1 VQFSNRALITLAELD
16 DPSEEKRAMAEQ
28 KLKGMAAEWT
38 AIQSNL
44 EEVYGK
50 TRQLNKP
57 ADYILDQDH
66 HHHLANQAKNFS
78 DWQFYVEDLFIKKI
92 GK

>member
-1 VQFSNRALITLAELD
+1 
-16 DPSEEKRAMAEQ
+16 
-28 KLKGMAAEWT
+28 MAAEWI

-57 ADYILDQDH
+57 ADYILDQDY
-66 HHHLANQAKNFS
+66 HHHLANQARNFS
-78 DWQFYVEDLFIKKI
+78 DWQFYVEHLFIKKI
-92 GK
+92 EK